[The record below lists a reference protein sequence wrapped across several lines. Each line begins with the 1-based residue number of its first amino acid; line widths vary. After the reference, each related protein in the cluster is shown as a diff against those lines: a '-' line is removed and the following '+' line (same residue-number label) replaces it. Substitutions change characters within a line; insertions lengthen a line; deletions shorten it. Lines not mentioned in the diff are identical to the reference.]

1 MDIIDSLNQ
10 RQKNVKSVLFTHV
23 DYCGVKDCTFEGIE
37 LEDGSVDYTLLC
49 ELNKSIDK
57 QPSR

>member
-10 RQKNVKSVLFTHV
+10 KNVKSVLFSYV
-23 DYCGVKDCTFEGIE
+23 DYCAVKDCTFEGIE
-37 LEDGSVDYTLLC
+37 LEDGYVDYTLPC
-49 ELNKSIDK
+49 ENKSIDK